1 MEVIFSFSMNEHIIL
16 SMKGGDVRN
25 TYLLTEHK
33 ICNFQGEKIHLSSWM
48 RPYFV
53 SVFKVTKD
61 IFGLSMH
68 AFSSLF
74 HMFLLKTVCLP

>member
-1 MEVIFSFSMNEHIIL
+1 MEVIFSFSMNEYIIL

-25 TYLLTEHK
+25 TFLLTEHK
-33 ICNFQGEKIHLSSWM
+33 IVISKEKKIHLSSWM

-53 SVFKVTKD
+53 PVFKVTKD

-68 AFSSLF
+68 ALSSLF